1 MFSDWKSFLNDKR
14 YTTILTIS
22 IILLFILLVVFAKFL
37 IFVENRQGVVLE
49 DPIMKMF
56 TALDLNIPIFIV
68 IYGSLV
74 SGLIILA
81 GAPKNLLIG
90 IQTYSLM
97 LIFRIVGMYITPLD
111 IPLGS
116 INLQDPLVFV
126 LGTGQIITKDLFFSG
141 HTATLFIIFLVM
153 NNRKLK
159 LLYLF
164 LTITVAIMIYL
175 QKAHYLLDI
184 LVAPFVSYAAY
195 RMILNL
201 NKVRLKQQFSSQE

>member
-14 YTTILTIS
+14 YTTMLTIS
-22 IILLFILLVVFAKFL
+22 IILLFVLLIVFAKFL

-81 GAPKNLLIG
+81 RAPKNLLIG

-97 LIFRIVGMYITPLD
+97 LVFRIVGMYITPLD

-153 NNRKLK
+153 NNKKLK

-195 RMILNL
+195 RIILNL
-201 NKVRLKQQFSSQE
+201 NKVILKQQFSPQE

>member
-1 MFSDWKSFLNDKR
+1 MTNSWENFLNNKR
-14 YTTILTIS
+14 YTVVLITS
-22 IILLFILLVVFAKFL
+22 IILLLVLLTIFAKFL
-37 IFVENRQGVVLE
+37 VFVENRQGVVLE

-68 IYGSLV
+68 IYGSLI
-74 SGLIILA
+74 SGLIILVRS
-81 GAPKNLLIG
+81 PKNLLIG
-90 IQTYSLM
+90 IQTYLLM
-97 LIFRIVGMYITPLD
+97 LVFRIVGMYITPLD

-164 LTITVAIMIYL
+164 LSITVAIMIYL

-184 LVAPFVSYAAY
+184 LVAPFVSYASY
-195 RMILNL
+195 RIIINL
-201 NKVRLKQQFSSQE
+201 DKLILKQQVSVQK

>member
-1 MFSDWKSFLNDKR
+1 MINRWKNFLTDKR
-14 YTTILTIS
+14 YTTILIIS
-22 IILLFILLVVFAKFL
+22 VTLVVVLLMMFVKFL
-37 IFVENRQGVVLE
+37 MFVENRQGVVLE

-56 TALDLNIPIFIV
+56 TALDLNVPIFIV
-68 IYGSLV
+68 IYGSLL

-81 GAPKNLLIG
+81 QSPKNLLIG

-111 IPLGS
+111 IPFGS

-153 NNRKLK
+153 NNWKLK

-164 LTITVAIMIYL
+164 LTIIVAVMIYL

-195 RMILNL
+195 RITINL
-201 NKVRLKQQFSSQE
+201 DKIVLSQFPTQK